1 MNIYAASTVL
11 EQLVQTDRN
20 LFAAL
25 NGWCSPFG
33 DAVMPVITHPLTGV
47 PIYIFIFLL
56 IFRRFYV
63 KNAPV
68 ANRSAEI
75 IEMRNSCGTGTCK
88 ETTHHENLKWYKSE
102 RFLML
107 FASVAAVVA
116 TFGLCDF
123 GSAEFFKYTICRLRP
138 CHDPLMMDNLR
149 LLEDAGGLYGFV
161 SSHAANLFG
170 LALISFLIIRKR
182 WFGCF
187 IFIWAFLVG
196 YSRVYVGKHFPGDVI
211 CGALYG
217 LAAAWLVYL
226 VYTIAVKYI
235 RKNQ

>member
-1 MNIYAASTVL
+1 MNIYAANTTL
-11 EQLVQTDRN
+11 EQLVRTDRE
-20 LFAAL
+20 LFITL

-33 DAVMPVITHPLTGV
+33 DAVMPVITHPLTGI
-47 PIYIFIFLL
+47 PIYIFIFWL
-56 IFRRFYV
+56 IFKKFYGHGINECAMETKCYRTRRFW
-63 KNAPV
+63 
-68 ANRSAEI
+68 
-75 IEMRNSCGTGTCK
+75 M
-88 ETTHHENLKWYKSE
+88 
-102 RFLML
+102 M

-149 LLEDAGGLYGFV
+149 LLEDAGGQYGFV

-170 LALISFLIIRKR
+170 LALISSLIIKKK
-182 WFGCF
+182 WYYFF

-196 YSRVYVGKHFPGDVI
+196 YSRVYVGKHFPGDVV

-217 LAAAWLVYL
+217 MIAALVIYWI
-226 VYTIAVKYI
+226 YTIAVKKIVQVKDNCQY
-235 RKNQ
+235 R

>member
-1 MNIYAASTVL
+1 MNIYSANTAL
-11 EQLVQTDRN
+11 EQLVQADRN
-20 LFAAL
+20 LFSTL
-25 NGWCSPFG
+25 NGWYSPFG

-47 PIYIFIFLL
+47 PIYIFIFWL
-56 IFRRFYV
+56 IFRKFYGH
-63 KNAPV
+63 
-68 ANRSAEI
+68 
-75 IEMRNSCGTGTCK
+75 GTNGCTM
-88 ETTHHENLKWYKSE
+88 ETKWYRTE
-102 RFLML
+102 RFWML

-138 CHDPLMMDNLR
+138 CHDPLMTDNLR

-170 LALISFLIIRKR
+170 LALISSLIIKKK
-182 WFGCF
+182 WYYFF

-196 YSRVYVGKHFPGDVI
+196 YSRVYVGKHFPGDVV

-217 LAAAWLVYL
+217 MIAALLIYWI
-226 VYTIAVKYI
+226 YTIAVKKIVQVKDNCQY
-235 RKNQ
+235 R

>member
-1 MNIYAASTVL
+1 MNANNATFAIRTSETSFTMTIYAANTAL
-11 EQLVQTDRN
+11 EQLIQTDRN
-20 LFAAL
+20 LFSTL

-47 PIYIFIFLL
+47 PIYIFIFWL
-56 IFRRFYV
+56 IFRKFHRKSDMNTGWYRTQRF
-63 KNAPV
+63 
-68 ANRSAEI
+68 
-75 IEMRNSCGTGTCK
+75 
-88 ETTHHENLKWYKSE
+88 W
-102 RFLML
+102 ML
-107 FASVAAVVA
+107 FASIAAVMA

-170 LALISFLIIRKR
+170 LALISSLIIRNR
-182 WFGCF
+182 WYSCF
-187 IFIWAFLVG
+187 IFVWAALVG

-217 LAAAWLVYL
+217 LIAAMLVYWA
-226 VYTIAVKYI
+226 YTIAVKYI
-235 RKNQ
+235 RKINK

>member
-1 MNIYAASTVL
+1 MNIYSANTAL
-11 EQLVQTDRN
+11 GQLVQADRN
-20 LFAAL
+20 LFSTL
-25 NGWCSPFG
+25 NGWYSPFG

-47 PIYIFIFLL
+47 PIYIFIFWL
-56 IFRRFYV
+56 IFRKFY
-63 KNAPV
+63 
-68 ANRSAEI
+68 
-75 IEMRNSCGTGTCK
+75 NSKHEHSNFSDNGGNTGWFRT
-88 ETTHHENLKWYKSE
+88 E
-102 RFLML
+102 RFWML
-107 FASVAAVVA
+107 FASIAAVVA

-170 LALISFLIIRKR
+170 LALISSLIIRNR
-182 WFGCF
+182 WYSCF
-187 IFIWAFLVG
+187 IFIWAALVG
-196 YSRVYVGKHFPGDVI
+196 YSRVYVGKHFPGDVF

-217 LAAAWLVYL
+217 LIAAILVYY

-235 RKNQ
+235 RKINK